1 MKILVKVVGAIVA
14 CVILALV
21 VLSITGLDPNQRRPG
36 LWLKGNVQ
44 SFPADWT
51 FADKYRTIMIET
63 HPWYLIPH
71 SVNIS
76 FMTSQGNLYLHV
88 DYGPPIYAP
97 GSFPSGKS
105 WTAAVARNPNV
116 RLKLGDQVFDG
127 KAFLITDKAESDAV
141 FEVYRKK
148 RPDDPY
154 NDYRRR
160 ANVYFLRVV
169 PAG

>member
-44 SFPADWT
+44 NFPADWT

-97 GSFPSGKS
+97 GGFPSGKS
-105 WTAAVARNPNV
+105 WTATVARNPTC
-116 RLKLGDQVFDG
+116 G
-127 KAFLITDKAESDAV
+127 
-141 FEVYRKK
+141 
-148 RPDDPY
+148 
-154 NDYRRR
+154 
-160 ANVYFLRVV
+160 
-169 PAG
+169 